1 MRHIACTILAML
13 VLAAAYPGE
22 QAAAQGK
29 AELIHQRG
37 RLWENVANDGWIGSL
52 GAWDYLVS
60 APLGLFPGFT
70 GFQHPL
76 GNENNAINTFANA
89 NMHDFRSGVWI
100 VAKDMLR
107 PGPPPIY
114 APTPAEY
121 ELFTSGLQEG
131 AYGVEQTRAPLE
143 MKQNFIEN
151 PGFDP
156 LLPEEMITATWNT
169 SVGVTVT
176 RRSYT
181 WSYPGFRDFIIY
193 DYVFKNTGLIVSTQ
207 TQQVVTN
214 PQDFQQTLNGVYFV
228 FHSGISVSTKSQI
241 NFHSELTAVQAGA
254 FGWLPGAYHDYYHIR
269 DDGELVFST
278 NANGG
283 KEPLPDDPYPTKPP
297 DQWRQRF
304 DHEESAG
311 ASEPGGFRLAVSVC
325 VADLGRASSE
335 CASRCAADRYPQ
347 GWKFQRRD
355 TRSRAVHH
363 ADREEAGFLSL
374 RHHPGHSGEAGE
386 QRSPVQLLHVL
397 IRAVHACAG

>member
-1 MRHIACTILAML
+1 MRHIACMMLAML

-22 QAAAQGK
+22 RAAAQGK

-37 RLWENVANDGWIGSL
+37 RIWENVANDGWIGSL

-100 VAKDMLR
+100 VAKDMNR

-114 APTPAEY
+114 APTPTAY
-121 ELFTSGLQEG
+121 ELYTSGLQEG

-156 LLPEEMITATWNT
+156 LLPEELITATWNT

-181 WSYPGFRDFIIY
+181 WSYPAFRDFIIY
-193 DYVFKNTGLIVSTQ
+193 DYVFKNTLLSLEEFWKYDLVEGFSLPAAQ
-207 TQQVVTN
+207 K
-214 PQDFQQTLNGVYFV
+214 GVEPYA
-228 FHSGISVSTKSQI
+228 SWLKAPRGTMITRYREPSEISV
-241 NFHSELTAVQAGA
+241 
-254 FGWLPGAYHDYYHIR
+254 
-269 DDGELVFST
+269 LVV
-278 NANGG
+278 GG
-283 KEPLPDDPYPTKPP
+283 KTNHFWQYGDYHLIGS
-297 DQWRQRF
+297 F
-304 DHEESAG
+304 
-311 ASEPGGFRLAVSVC
+311 AV
-325 VADLGRASSE
+325 DE
-335 CASRCAADRYPQ
+335 
-347 GWKFQRRD
+347 WK
-355 TRSRAVHH
+355 
-363 ADREEAGFLSL
+363 
-374 RHHPGHSGEAGE
+374 
-386 QRSPVQLLHVL
+386 
-397 IRAVHACAG
+397 